1 MAMAEDMSVSELKQA
16 LIKMRVRCDHCFEK
30 SELLALYKEEVGR
43 ERPLPNAGAAATGF
57 ASATGAAPA
66 PAPAPP
72 PARPAPTAAAAGGGS
87 YVNGRYVPPP
97 KSGLEAMLGDF
108 DFKTIAMVVI
118 AMWWVWGVANQG
130 GGGMDGVGDDEGEYD
145 ERDTSSYIN
154 GKVVEVMTHDQFLG
168 ALTHHRDNTGLP
180 VVVDFFS
187 HSCGPC
193 RMIAPEYKK
202 LARQF
207 KGKAVFLKVDVNA
220 NYETSQAARVRAMP
234 TFQFFQNGKKK
245 HEFSGADSRQLHQ
258 IISQMSSKAERH
270 GTYVGVEVTAAALET
285 FYTKHDPEKA
295 GDAAKTAKKFT
306 RKTNKLMTALKD
318 KYEDVPELQPE
329 GTEAEQKKAKRA
341 ETKKSGAAGGGGSA
355 ASGGG
360 GGKSLS
366 DYDLDALQAE
376 VTRRIGA
383 DATGE
388 EEDDDDGTELFLSEE
403 AGTKIGPSSGVEEVT
418 IIGGGPAGL
427 AAAIYAARAG
437 LKPLIVAPAFGGQLL
452 GKGVDVE
459 NYPGVV
465 GSEATGRGIVDL
477 MRKQAVAFDTR
488 MLNDAVVNVASPVS
502 EGEPFT
508 VTLNGTQMDGSENT
522 ERPLLSRTVIVATGA
537 DSRWLGV
544 KGEHDF
550 RGKGVSS
557 CATCD
562 GFLFRDQPVVVVGGG
577 DTAMEDALVLARTS
591 SSVTIVHRR
600 ESFRASKVLADR
612 VLSHPK
618 ISVVWNSVVE
628 EFVGSSEQLT
638 HVVVKSTADGST
650 SDIPCV
656 AGFVAIGHIP
666 NTDFVSQ
673 LVERDPQGYVKL
685 AEAHSTKTA
694 VAGLFACGD
703 AADKVYRQA
712 ITSAG
717 SGAMAALDAE
727 RWLSEHKSK

>member
-1 MAMAEDMSVSELKQA
+1 MVLVAMSLAEDMSVAELKAA
-16 LIKMRVRCDHCFEK
+16 LTKMRVRCDHCFEK
-30 SELLALYKEEVGR
+30 SELLQLYKKEVGR
-43 ERPLPNAGAAATGF
+43 ERPLPNAAADFAAATG
-57 ASATGAAPA
+57 APA
-66 PAPAPP
+66 PAPM
-72 PARPAPTAAAAGGGS
+72 PARPASSSTSASSGGGS
-87 YVNGRYVPPP
+87 YVNGKYVPPP
-97 KSGLEAMLGDF
+97 KSAIEQLLGDF
-108 DFKTIAMVVI
+108 DFKTVAMVVI
-118 AMWWVWGVANQG
+118 AIWWVWGVANQG
-130 GGGMDGVGDDEGEYD
+130 GGGMDGIGDDEGEYD

-154 GKVVEVMTHDQFLG
+154 GKVVEVVTHDQFLG

-207 KGKAVFLKVDVNA
+207 KGKAAFLKVDVNA

-258 IISQMSSKAERH
+258 VISQMASKAERH
-270 GTYVGVEVTAAALET
+270 GTYVGVEVTASALES
-285 FYTKHDPEKA
+285 FYKKHDPEKA
-295 GDAAKTAKKFT
+295 GDAAKTAKKFA
-306 RKTNKLMTALKD
+306 RKTNKLMTALRE
-318 KYEDVPELQPE
+318 KYDDVPELQPE
-329 GTEAEQKKAKRA
+329 GAEVEQKKAKRA
-341 ETKKSGAAGGGGSA
+341 AAEA
-355 ASGGG
+355 QNKASSSG

-376 VTRRIGA
+376 VARRIT
-383 DATGE
+383 DGE
-388 EEDDDDGTELFLSEE
+388 QGDQDEDDGTDLFLSEE
-403 AGTKIGPSSGVEEVT
+403 AAAKVGTSSGVEDVT

-488 MLNDAVVNVASPVS
+488 MLNDAVVGVARPSH
-502 EGEPFT
+502 EEPFT
-508 VTLNGTQMDGSENT
+508 ITLNGTMADGSKNT
-522 ERPLLSRTVIVATGA
+522 ERQMLSRTVIVATGA

-591 SSVTIVHRR
+591 SSVTVIHRR
-600 ESFRASKVLADR
+600 DSFRASKVLADR

-628 EFVGSSEQLT
+628 EFVGNAEQLT
-638 HVVVKSTADGST
+638 HVVIKSSADGT
-650 SDIPCV
+650 SSNIPCV

-666 NTDFVSQ
+666 NTDFVGQ
-673 LVERDPQGYVKL
+673 LVDRDAQGYVTL
-685 AEAHSTKTA
+685 AEPHSTKTA
-694 VAGLFACGD
+694 VPGLFACGD

-727 RWLSEHKSK
+727 RWLSENKPK